1 MARKRITLKSKKKQI
16 EKKNFEKQFNKAVKN
31 GAYIY
36 LMDKDIQKKAI
47 KLLGYDKSTLNIIV
61 DMARDTDYKRNAD
74 RFAKNEQKRKEK
86 EEKRKEREKTK
97 ERKKIVENLN
107 KLDLTH
113 ESKQKIISDA
123 HLGLLKFVGKED
135 AEENIRKELVNK
147 VTDLF
152 FGDGSGKGILKGAF
166 QRNLP
171 KDKIDN
177 FVNEVN
183 KFIMSSN
190 DAVSKVSDFYEN
202 IDKYF
207 EFIYEENMVEKGYYT
222 HGVHDVEMGY
232 ILEDLLATFKTG
244 LKQ

>member
-1 MARKRITLKSKKKQI
+1 MARKKLTLRDRRKEI

-36 LMDKDIQKKAI
+36 LADRDIQKKAI

-74 RFAKNEQKRKEK
+74 RFERNEKRRKEK
-86 EEKRKEREKTK
+86 EARQKEKEKIKERN
-97 ERKKIVENLN
+97 RIVENIN

-113 ESKQKIISDA
+113 ESKQKIISDT

-135 AEENIRKELVNK
+135 AEKNIRKELVNK
-147 VTDLF
+147 VNDLF
-152 FGDGSGKGILKGAF
+152 FGKGQGKGILNGAF

-171 KDKIDN
+171 KGKIDSFVREVEN
-177 FVNEVN
+177 FINN
-183 KFIMSSN
+183 SN
-190 DAVSKVSDFYEN
+190 DAVTKVSDFYEN

-207 EFIYEENMVEKGYYT
+207 EFIYEENMVEKGYYQ
-222 HGVHDVEMGY
+222 HGNHEVEMGY
-232 ILEDLLATFKTG
+232 VLEDLLATFKTG
-244 LKQ
+244 IKQ

>member
-16 EKKNFEKQFNKAVKN
+16 VKKNFEKQFNKAVKN

-61 DMARDTDYKRNAD
+61 DMARDTNYKRNAD
-74 RFAKNEQKRKEK
+74 RFIKNEN
-86 EEKRKEREKTK
+86 KRKEREKTK

-113 ESKQKIISDA
+113 ESKQKIISDT

-171 KDKIDN
+171 KDKIDS

-183 KFIMSSN
+183 KFIMTSN

>member
-16 EKKNFEKQFNKAVKN
+16 EKRNFEKQFNKAVKS

-36 LMDKDIQKKAI
+36 LMRKDIQNKAI
-47 KLLGYDKSTLNIIV
+47 KLLGYDKSTLKIIV
-61 DMARDTDYKRNAD
+61 DMARDTDYQRSVE
-74 RFAKNEQKRKEK
+74 RIIKNKQKR

-113 ESKQKIISDA
+113 ESKQKIISDT

-171 KDKIDN
+171 KDKIDS

-183 KFIMSSN
+183 KFIMTSN

-222 HGVHDVEMGY
+222 HGMHDVEMGY